1 MKTLVIFDFDD
12 TLFRSGAM
20 IGVQKPGSPKRYLTS
35 HEYATYTPEEGEVF
49 DYEQFHV
56 YPPRPEPI
64 YKTTSALKKSVS
76 SEGIRNV
83 VILTA
88 RANPE
93 PVEQVL
99 NNFGM
104 PTVEILAIGSSNPE
118 HKADQVERL
127 VNERNYDRVVVYED
141 SSANI
146 SAIRK
151 RVKPMLGDNFS
162 AFKVTASPKG
172 SQLQKEW
179 LLSRAR
185 S

>member
-1 MKTLVIFDFDD
+1 
-12 TLFRSGAM
+12 M

-56 YPPRPEPI
+56 YPPQPEPI

-76 SEGIRNV
+76 NEGIKNV

-99 NNFGM
+99 KDFGM
-104 PTVEILAIGSSNPE
+104 PAVEILAVGSSNPE
-118 HKADQVERL
+118 HKADEVERL
-127 VNERNYDRVVVYED
+127 VNERNYERVVVYED

-146 SAIRK
+146 AAIRR
-151 RVKPMLGDNFS
+151 RVKPLLGNSFR
-162 AFKVTASPKG
+162 AFKVTTAPK
-172 SQLQKEW
+172 KK
-179 LLSRAR
+179 
-185 S
+185 

>member
-1 MKTLVIFDFDD
+1 
-12 TLFRSGAM
+12 M

-56 YPPRPEPI
+56 YPPQPEPI

-76 SEGIRNV
+76 SEGIKNV

-99 NNFGM
+99 KDFGM
-104 PTVEILAIGSSNPE
+104 PAVEILAVGSSNPE
-118 HKADQVERL
+118 HKADEVERL
-127 VNERNYDRVVVYED
+127 VNERNYERVLVYED

-146 SAIRK
+146 AAIRR
-151 RVKPMLGDNFS
+151 RVKPLLGNSFR
-162 AFKVTASPKG
+162 AFKVTTAPK
-172 SQLQKEW
+172 KK
-179 LLSRAR
+179 
-185 S
+185 

>member
-1 MKTLVIFDFDD
+1 
-12 TLFRSGAM
+12 M

-56 YPPRPEPI
+56 YPPQPEPI

-76 SEGIRNV
+76 SEGIKNV

-99 NNFGM
+99 KDFGM
-104 PTVEILAIGSSNPE
+104 PAVEILAVGSSNPE
-118 HKADQVERL
+118 HKADEVERL
-127 VNERNYDRVVVYED
+127 VNERNYERVVAYED

-146 SAIRK
+146 AAIRR
-151 RVKPMLGDNFS
+151 RVKPLLGNSFR
-162 AFKVTASPKG
+162 AFKVTTAPK
-172 SQLQKEW
+172 KK
-179 LLSRAR
+179 
-185 S
+185 